1 MTGPTRTS
9 EGPRDGR
16 VLDHL
21 LQLDH
26 WTFLLAF
33 ALVVVN
39 IFVNSRALSSVAGGL
54 LLVAL
59 CYDLYEFYADQ

>member
-1 MTGPTRTS
+1 MTGQTR
-9 EGPRDGR
+9 PREESPDNR

-33 ALVVVN
+33 ALVAVNIVVN
-39 IFVNSRALSSVAGGL
+39 ARVLSALAGGL

-59 CYDLYEFYADQ
+59 WYDLYEFYVDQ

>member
-1 MTGPTRTS
+1 MSGPTRT
-9 EGPRDGR
+9 RDESSDG

-26 WTFLLAF
+26 WTFLLAL
-33 ALVVVN
+33 ALVAVN
-39 IFVNSRALSSVAGGL
+39 IAVNARVLSALAGAL

-59 CYDLYEFYADQ
+59 CYDLYEFYTDQ